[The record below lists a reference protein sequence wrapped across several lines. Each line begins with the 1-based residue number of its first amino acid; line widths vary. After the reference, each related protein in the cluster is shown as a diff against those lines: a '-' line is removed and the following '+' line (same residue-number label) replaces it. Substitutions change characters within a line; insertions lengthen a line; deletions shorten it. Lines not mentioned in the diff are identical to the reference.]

1 MDPVSSIQ
9 TAHASQAAASFSTMM
24 VGTGIVVVGSV
35 MMSVGIMAD
44 SVLRRLGATR
54 RANQCH
60 VSPTSTEGQE
70 TGLS

>member
-9 TAHASQAAASFSTMM
+9 TAHASQAAASFSTIM

-44 SVLRRLGATR
+44 SVLRRFGAKR
-54 RANQCH
+54 RSGKGH
-60 VSPTSTEGQE
+60 VLPTSTEGQE